1 MEFKDLQLIKNQDNG
16 FFCGYASIFNTV
28 DSYNDIILNGA
39 FNNSIKY
46 NNIKLCWQHNINN
59 IIGEIK
65 TMTENYAGT
74 KKVERI
80 IVLCLIGLV
89 AIVVVA
95 VISFVSLGRARRTN
109 ASYDELIASLNAE
122 KNALEQN
129 LDYMNTSAYLEE
141 QARDQFGMI
150 KEGETLYIYE

>member
-1 MEFKDLQLIKNQDNG
+1 
-16 FFCGYASIFNTV
+16 
-28 DSYNDIILNGA
+28 
-39 FNNSIKY
+39 
-46 NNIKLCWQHNINN
+46 
-59 IIGEIK
+59 
-65 TMTENYAGT
+65 MTENYAGT